1 MESLL
6 FLSEFSTCSCLMI
19 ELRSMT
25 VSLSPHQRV
34 QFIFFSRLPEMWA
47 QQALKISAMV
57 GAPGGHVQ
65 DLVNTDYCMF
75 MKECE
80 PSVFGFFFKCKD
92 DT

>member
-1 MESLL
+1 
-6 FLSEFSTCSCLMI
+6 
-19 ELRSMT
+19 
-25 VSLSPHQRV
+25 
-34 QFIFFSRLPEMWA
+34 MWA